1 MTLLIIFFIVS
12 ILFSFLC
19 SIWEAV
25 LLSVTPSFVEI
36 ELQKGTAVAHKLKE
50 YKEEVDKPLSAIL
63 TLNTIAHTVGAIG
76 VGAQAGKVFGKGNL
90 MMGGT
95 ELPFNWEAVIA
106 VLMTLAILILSE
118 IIPKTLGANN
128 WKKWTPFT
136 VRSISFISLILT
148 PFIWVSQLI
157 TKALKNEE
165 GKSVL
170 SRTDFATMT
179 DIGEK
184 QGVFKEG
191 ESKII
196 RNLLRFEKI
205 KTQDITTPRT
215 VMAAAKGDRTLQE
228 YYNDNKSLRFSRIPI
243 YKDKIDN
250 VQGYFLKDEFL
261 GALLENRGNDPISSL
276 KRDMIMVKEDMPVPD
291 LFNKLMEEREQIA
304 LVMDQYGGV
313 EGVVSMEDVIETL
326 LGLEIVDEM
335 DNQNDMQVL
344 ARENWKK
351 RAIAL
356 GLEVKNQS

>member
-1 MTLLIIFFIVS
+1 
-12 ILFSFLC
+12 
-19 SIWEAV
+19 V

-36 ELQKGTAVAHKLKE
+36 ELQKGTKVGHKLKE
-50 YKEEVDKPLSAIL
+50 YKEEIDRPLSAIL

-76 VGAQAGKVFGKGNL
+76 VGAQAGKVFGSGNL
-90 MMGGT
+90 MMGTT
-95 ELPFNWEAVIA
+95 ELPINWEAIIA

-118 IIPKTLGANN
+118 IIPKTLGANY
-128 WKKWTPFT
+128 WRSLTPFT
-136 VRSISFISLILT
+136 VKSISFISLILT

-196 RNLLRFEKI
+196 RNLLSFDKI
-205 KTQDITTPRT
+205 KTKDITTPRT
-215 VMAAAKGDRTLQE
+215 VMKSAKENTTLQE
-228 YYNDNKSLRFSRIPI
+228 YYDKNSPLRFSRIPI
-243 YKDKIDN
+243 YKDKIDD

-261 GALLENRGNDPISSL
+261 GALLDNKGNDPISSL
-276 KRDMIMVKEDMPVPD
+276 KRDLAIVKQDLPVPD
-291 LFNKLMEEREQIA
+291 LFNKLMVDREQIA
-304 LVMDQYGGV
+304 LVVDQYGGV
-313 EGVVSMEDVIETL
+313 QGVVSMEDVIETL

-335 DNQNDMQVL
+335 DNQQDMQVL

-351 RAIAL
+351 RAKAL
-356 GLEVKNQS
+356 GLEVDNRI